1 MNKCVT
7 VVVGTKWGD
16 EGKGKI
22 ASSEAKDAKL
32 VIRATGGSNAGHTVV
47 YDGKK
52 LALHLIPGGI
62 VYPQTK
68 CIIGPGVVIDPL
80 MLSDEI
86 SMLKECGIPDIEH
99 RLRISGRA
107 HVVLPYHKSLD
118 ELHEF
123 LKEKPVGTTKR
134 GIGPCYSDKVNRIG
148 IRMYDLLLSQEELE
162 KKMDE
167 AVKLHYEAFEKH
179 SMNKALMGTSLMS
192 HAYHICGEDL
202 KQYICDVDPI
212 IANAID
218 CNLKIVVEGAQAY
231 RLDIDHG
238 DYPMVTSSNP
248 VTAGTLCGAALP
260 PQAVKEVIGVCKA
273 YDSRVGNGP
282 FPTEQETI
290 LNRGMENANS
300 PSSLLVGDIIRE
312 LGHEYGTTT
321 GRPRRCGWMDAVI
334 LRSAK
339 YTCGIDYLC
348 INHLDTLGEI
358 GEKVGEVKICNEYI
372 YQNRLIWHFPDDI
385 SLTGEIPYPCYYT
398 IPGGWKIDKSCKE
411 YKDLPP
417 KAKEFIRIVE
427 NVSGIP
433 VKYIGIGPANDD
445 LIVRKNV

>member
-47 YDGKK
+47 YNGKK
-52 LALHLIPGGI
+52 LALHLVPGGI

-358 GEKVGEVKICNEYI
+358 GEKVGEVKICTEYI
-372 YQNRLIWHFPDDI
+372 YQNHIIQHFPDDI
-385 SLTGEIPYPCYYT
+385 GLTGEVPTPCYHT
-398 IPGGWKIDKSCKE
+398 ITGGWKIDKSCSE
-411 YKDLPP
+411 YKDLPQ